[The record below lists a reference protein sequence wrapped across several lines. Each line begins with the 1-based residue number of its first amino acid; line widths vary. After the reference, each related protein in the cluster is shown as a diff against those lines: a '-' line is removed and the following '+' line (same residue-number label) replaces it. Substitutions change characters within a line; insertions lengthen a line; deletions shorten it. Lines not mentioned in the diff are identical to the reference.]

1 MLRKIQNPLRF
12 CSGYVTLHTCY
23 MLVINKLAILYN
35 LIIDRKEKLTW
46 EILFWYR
53 VFFLDLIYSMKVYFM
68 SLLFIFIFFSF
79 CARDFLSLILLILFL
94 PYFFSGS
101 PLYFLFLYFL
111 IILLTLFI
119 WKLSLQFGLFASY
132 ISRISINLS
141 GWLLLREFWSRFF
154 AIFFSFSLCLWAF
167 LQILLRFSYCA
178 KKVLFLFRLCF
189 IPFFSIILCTCSCF
203 LIMQFVSSVFSYYYF
218 YISLL
223 INLFVLI

>member
-1 MLRKIQNPLRF
+1 MLRKIQNQLRF

-23 MLVINKLAILYN
+23 MLVINKLAIPYN

-79 CARDFLSLILLILFL
+79 CARDFLSLILLIPFL
-94 PYFFSGS
+94 SYFFSGS

-119 WKLSLQFGLFASY
+119 WKLSLQFGLFC
-132 ISRISINLS
+132 
-141 GWLLLREFWSRFF
+141 LLY
-154 AIFFSFSLCLWAF
+154 
-167 LQILLRFSYCA
+167 FSYFDQSIRLITFTR
-178 KKVLFLFRLCF
+178 VLK
-189 IPFFSIILCTCSCF
+189 PFFCSFF
-203 LIMQFVSSVFSYYYF
+203 LIFPLFMGISADFVTF
-218 YISLL
+218 L
-223 INLFVLI
+223 VLR